1 MVDDNSRDFIFNRR
15 GQEAPC
21 IASVPV
27 VQRQA
32 RNAATLDLQTRK
44 KKIRLL
50 QEIGAKAS
58 IVQSF
63 MPNDTVP
70 LRQYYHSRT
79 NEPMLDGEWGLDSD
93 DEEDD
98 DWLHQMG
105 EAVRLKC
112 FSQLCDHLSSHLSD
126 SPLCFARCLVVG

>member
-1 MVDDNSRDFIFNRR
+1 MAVRRKLDTDVADDNSRDFIFNRR
-15 GQEAPC
+15 GQEAPT
-21 IASVPV
+21 IALVPV

-63 MPNDTVP
+63 MPSDTVP

-79 NEPMLDGEWGLDSD
+79 NEPMLDRDWGLDSD

-105 EAVRLKC
+105 EAVRLKTC
-112 FSQLCDHLSSHLSD
+112 LSTL
-126 SPLCFARCLVVG
+126 